1 MDNQMR
7 TAHRDVTNRDGS
19 VTRLFS
25 IGVPRA
31 HPFAD
36 PENQVGDND
45 SGLYNLRIGP
55 IRLPAAPTFA
65 VKIKAAPGSD

>member
-1 MDNQMR
+1 MR

-19 VTRLFS
+19 VTRVFS
-25 IGVPRA
+25 IGVPRS

-36 PENQVGDND
+36 LDNEAGPD

-65 VKIKAAPGSD
+65 VRIQAAPGSE